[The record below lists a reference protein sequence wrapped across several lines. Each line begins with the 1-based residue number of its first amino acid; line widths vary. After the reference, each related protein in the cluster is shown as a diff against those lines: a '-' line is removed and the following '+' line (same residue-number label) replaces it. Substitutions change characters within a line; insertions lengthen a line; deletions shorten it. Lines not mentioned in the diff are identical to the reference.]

1 MSNIVWSKMQCH
13 FCDMAKRLLEQK
25 EIVYEERMI
34 GEGWTTEQLLE
45 AVPNVRT
52 VPQIVLD
59 GKLIGNYDNLV
70 EHFKKINKEKYA
82 RD

>member
-1 MSNIVWSKMQCH
+1 MSNIVWSKMQCN

-70 EHFKKINKEKYA
+70 EHFKKIDKEKYA

>member
-1 MSNIVWSKMQCH
+1 MQCH

-70 EHFKKINKEKYA
+70 EHFKKIDKEKYA

>member
-34 GEGWTTEQLLE
+34 GDGWTVEQLLE

-52 VPQIVLD
+52 VPQVI
-59 GKLIGNYDNLV
+59 
-70 EHFKKINKEKYA
+70 
-82 RD
+82 

>member
-1 MSNIVWSKMQCH
+1 
-13 FCDMAKRLLEQK
+13 MAKRLLEQK

-34 GEGWTTEQLLE
+34 GDGWTVEQLLE

-52 VPQIVLD
+52 VPQVILD
-59 GKLIGNYDNLV
+59 GKLIGSYDNLV
-70 EHFKKINKEKYA
+70 EHFKKIEEEKYA

>member
-1 MSNIVWSKMQCH
+1 MSNIVWSKMQCY

-34 GEGWTTEQLLE
+34 GDGWTVEQLLE

-52 VPQIVLD
+52 VPQVILD
-59 GKLIGNYDNLV
+59 GKLIGSYDNLV
-70 EHFKKINKEKYA
+70 EHFKKIDEEKYA

>member
-1 MSNIVWSKMQCH
+1 
-13 FCDMAKRLLEQK
+13 MAKRLLEQK

-70 EHFKKINKEKYA
+70 EHFKKIDKEKYA

>member
-1 MSNIVWSKMQCH
+1 MQCH

-34 GEGWTTEQLLE
+34 GDGWTVEQLLE

-52 VPQIVLD
+52 VPQVILD
-59 GKLIGNYDNLV
+59 GKLIGSYDNLV
-70 EHFKKINKEKYA
+70 EHFKKIDEEKYA

>member
-1 MSNIVWSKMQCH
+1 M
-13 FCDMAKRLLEQK
+13 FRLFFEYSQVLILEQK

-70 EHFKKINKEKYA
+70 EHFKKIDKEKYA

>member
-1 MSNIVWSKMQCH
+1 MQCH

-52 VPQIVLD
+52 VPQIILD
-59 GKLIGNYDNLV
+59 GKLIGSYDNLV
-70 EHFKKINKEKYA
+70 EHFKKIDKEKYA